1 MAISPQSMGV
11 AQPVPADEHVFLIGR
26 PPIGEFLGFIQAQT
40 VEGQS
45 AERSA
50 LMDQWRAANDHI
62 RQLESKEA
70 GWADGAPIQPLTGD
84 LEPLRDE
91 VLNDPVTRASFG
103 MVPIEIG
110 VVELDRLVVF
120 QKQINVEYVREL
132 GALLGASPSQEDV
145 FRFCLPFDR
154 RYDPGV
160 QSSRLAQNAWA
171 FVSPSRDFRQ
181 LESVLLDPTQVP
193 GLVVAGA
200 PVAIV
205 AQVVGYGPN
214 YLSIVQA
221 EDRLVLFNGSHRAY
235 ALREA
240 GHTHVPCLI
249 QRVSRRDE
257 LELLGSDEV
266 TQQADRYLSAPR
278 PPVLRDYFDPQL
290 RMTVHVPRSV
300 MQVQVA
306 VNAQAVVVPRG
317 SAGPQG
323 TSGRATG
330 ARYR

>member
-1 MAISPQSMGV
+1 MAISPQSMGLP
-11 AQPVPADEHVFLIGR
+11 QPIPADEHVFLIGR

-45 AERSA
+45 AERGA
-50 LMDQWRAANDHI
+50 LMNQWRAANDHI
-62 RQLESKEA
+62 RLLESKEV
-70 GWADGAPIQPLTGD
+70 GWADGAPIQPLSED
-84 LEPLRDE
+84 LAALRDE
-91 VLNDPVTRASFG
+91 VLNDPVTKASFG
-103 MVPIEIG
+103 MVPSEIG

-132 GALLGASPSQEDV
+132 RTLLGANPSDEDL

-154 RYDPGV
+154 RYDQGV
-160 QSSRLAQNAWA
+160 RPSRLAQNAWA
-171 FVSPSRDFRQ
+171 FVSPSRDFRV
-181 LESVLLDPTQVP
+181 LETVLLNPAQVP
-193 GLVVAGA
+193 GLVVGGA

-205 AQVVGYGPN
+205 GQVVGYGPN
-214 YLSIVQA
+214 YLSVIQA

-257 LELLGSDEV
+257 LEVIGSDELA
-266 TQQADRYLSAPR
+266 QHADRYLTAPR

-290 RMTVHVPRSV
+290 RMTVHVPRSA
-300 MQVQVA
+300 MQIQVG
-306 VNAQAVVVPRG
+306 VNAQAVVVPRD
-317 SAGPQG
+317 
-323 TSGRATG
+323 
-330 ARYR
+330 